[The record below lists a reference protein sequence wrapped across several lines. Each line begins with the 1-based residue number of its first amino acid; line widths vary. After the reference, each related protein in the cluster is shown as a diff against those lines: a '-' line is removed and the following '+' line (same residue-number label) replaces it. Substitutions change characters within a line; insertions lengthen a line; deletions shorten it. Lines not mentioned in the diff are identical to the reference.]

1 MGVPSRLGRSVRFAG
16 VVTALALIGT
26 ACRLPEL
33 PKLDVEQ
40 HRPRPLS
47 QTSVVFDA
55 DGNRLATLHT
65 EENRVLV
72 PIDRIPRVVQ
82 DAVIA
87 IEDQRFWS
95 HQGVD
100 LRALGR
106 AALANARSGRIVEG
120 GSTITQQY
128 VKNTILGPEL
138 SLDRKIR
145 EAALALQLED
155 SMSKQAI
162 LEGYLNTVYF
172 GNGAYGIQVA
182 SRTYFSRP
190 LDQLALPQAAL
201 LAGMIAGP
209 ERFDPVDHPNKALV
223 RRNQVLDQMLE
234 LNMVGRDDH
243 VRAAGAPLG
252 LRLPPRSIRG
262 PAFHFL
268 EYVKDQIL
276 GSRTFG
282 FTYEERYNL
291 LFRGGL
297 RIHTTL
303 DPRMQR
309 AALGA
314 VKGVLSQPGDPYGG
328 LSAIDPRTGH
338 ILAMA
343 SGRGYRSG
351 RRDRFAHVN
360 LATGGITGRQSGSS
374 FKTFA
379 LVAALEN
386 GISPTQLFMGG
397 SSIVINDPRC
407 PGTDLNPWYV
417 RNYEGSATG
426 TITLEQAT
434 IKSVNVVF
442 AQVIRDLT
450 PDPVAEVAARMGIR
464 SRIRGYCS
472 SVLGA
477 NEVNTL
483 EMASAYGTLATN
495 GVHVPPV
502 AITKVTDA
510 TGRVLYR
517 AEQPSHQV
525 LNSAVS
531 WIVTQILR
539 KVMLEGTGVAANIG
553 RPAAGKTG
561 TAQQWRDAWFVG
573 YIPQLTAGVWV
584 GFPQAQISMVPP
596 RTRMVVTGG
605 SLPAAIWKAFML
617 QATRGMPVRDFKKP
631 VSQFVTMLIDVHR
644 GCLATALTPAYR
656 IREVQFVRGTEPTK
670 ECTYR
675 GSVGGGGGVVTTDV
689 VPSVIG
695 LPVAAAENRLAEVG
709 LASVR
714 VSEYNPN
721 YPPGTVIGQRP
732 PPGHPVP
739 KDGTITLIVSTN
751 EYPQVPSVVG
761 LSREEAIDRI
771 RDAGFAAAVFAAGSY
786 NPSFAPGAV
795 VSQSPKG
802 GAKKPPGTTVTIR
815 VNPDPPPSPP
825 PSPSP
830 SG

>member
-1 MGVPSRLGRSVRFAG
+1 
-16 VVTALALIGT
+16 
-26 ACRLPEL
+26 
-33 PKLDVEQ
+33 
-40 HRPRPLS
+40 
-47 QTSVVFDA
+47 
-55 DGNRLATLHT
+55 
-65 EENRVLV
+65 
-72 PIDRIPRVVQ
+72 
-82 DAVIA
+82 
-87 IEDQRFWS
+87 
-95 HQGVD
+95 
-100 LRALGR
+100 
-106 AALANARSGRIVEG
+106 
-120 GSTITQQY
+120 
-128 VKNTILGPEL
+128 
-138 SLDRKIR
+138 
-145 EAALALQLED
+145 
-155 SMSKQAI
+155 
-162 LEGYLNTVYF
+162 
-172 GNGAYGIQVA
+172 
-182 SRTYFSRP
+182 
-190 LDQLALPQAAL
+190 
-201 LAGMIAGP
+201 
-209 ERFDPVDHPNKALV
+209 
-223 RRNQVLDQMLE
+223 
-234 LNMVGRDDH
+234 
-243 VRAAGAPLG
+243 
-252 LRLPPRSIRG
+252 
-262 PAFHFL
+262 
-268 EYVKDQIL
+268 
-276 GSRTFG
+276 
-282 FTYEERYNL
+282 
-291 LFRGGL
+291 
-297 RIHTTL
+297 
-303 DPRMQR
+303 
-309 AALGA
+309 
-314 VKGVLSQPGDPYGG
+314 
-328 LSAIDPRTGH
+328 
-338 ILAMA
+338 
-343 SGRGYRSG
+343 
-351 RRDRFAHVN
+351 
-360 LATGGITGRQSGSS
+360 
-374 FKTFA
+374 
-379 LVAALEN
+379 
-386 GISPTQLFMGG
+386 
-397 SSIVINDPRC
+397 
-407 PGTDLNPWYV
+407 
-417 RNYEGSATG
+417 
-426 TITLEQAT
+426 
-434 IKSVNVVF
+434 
-442 AQVIRDLT
+442 DLT
-450 PDPVAEVAARMGIR
+450 PDPVAEVAGRMGIR

-510 TGRVLYR
+510 TGRLLYR

-644 GCLATALTPAYR
+644 GCIATALTPAYR
-656 IREVQFVRGTEPTK
+656 IREVQFVRGTEPTR

-675 GSVGGGGGVVTTDV
+675 GPVGGGGGVVTTDV

-714 VSEYNPN
+714 ASEYNPN

-786 NPSFAPGAV
+786 NPAFAPGAV

-802 GAKKPPGTTVTIR
+802 GAEKPPGTTVTIR

>member
-1 MGVPSRLGRSVRFAG
+1 MGVPSRLGRCVRFAG
-16 VVTALALIGT
+16 VVVTLALVST
-26 ACRLPEL
+26 ACRLPEF
-33 PKLDVEQ
+33 PDLDVERD
-40 HRPRPLS
+40 RPRTLH
-47 QTSVVFDA
+47 QTSVVYDA
-55 DGNRLATLHT
+55 DGNRLATLHA

-82 DAVIA
+82 DAVVA

-95 HQGVD
+95 HEGVD

-106 AALANARSGRIVEG
+106 AALANARSGHIVEG

-128 VKNTILGPEL
+128 VKNTIVGPDL
-138 SLDRKIR
+138 TLDRKIR

-155 SMSKQAI
+155 EMSKQEI

-182 SRTYFSRP
+182 SRTYFSRSP
-190 LDQLALPQAAL
+190 GQLALPQAAL
-201 LAGMIAGP
+201 LAGLIAGP
-209 ERFDPVDHPNKALV
+209 VRWDPVDHPHQAIV
-223 RRNQVLDQMLE
+223 RRNQVLDRMLD
-234 LNMVGRDDH
+234 LRMIGREEH
-243 VRAAGAPLG
+243 VRAAGSPLG
-252 LRLPPRSIRG
+252 LRLQPRRTRG
-262 PAFHFL
+262 PAFHFV

-276 GSRTFG
+276 RSRTFG
-282 FTYEERYNL
+282 FTYEERYDL

-297 RIHTTL
+297 RIYTTL
-303 DPRMQR
+303 DPSMQR
-309 AALGA
+309 AAIES

-343 SGRGYRSG
+343 SGRGYRSE

-397 SSIVINDPRC
+397 SSIQISDPRC
-407 PGTDLNPWYV
+407 PGTDINPWYV

-442 AQVIRDLT
+442 AQLIRDLT
-450 PDPVAEVAARMGIR
+450 PDPVADVAARMGIR
-464 SRIRGYCS
+464 SKIRGYCS
-472 SVLGA
+472 AVLGA

-495 GVHVPPV
+495 GYHVPPV

-517 AEQPSHQV
+517 AEPPSYQA
-525 LNSAVS
+525 LNPAVS

-573 YIPQLTAGVWV
+573 YVPQLSAGVWV

-617 QATRGMPVRDFKKP
+617 RATRGMPVRDFKKP
-631 VSQFVTMLIDVHR
+631 VSQFVMVAVDVHR
-644 GCLATALTPAYR
+644 GCVATALTPAYR
-656 IREVQFVRGTEPTK
+656 IRDVQFVRGTQPTK

-675 GSVGGGGGVVTTDV
+675 ASGGGGVVTTDV
-689 VPSVIG
+689 VPSLVG
-695 LPVAAAENRLAEVG
+695 LPVAAAEHRLAEVG
-709 LASVR
+709 LSSVR
-714 VSEYNPN
+714 ATEYNTN
-721 YPPGTVIGQRP
+721 YPPGTVIGQTP

-739 KDGTITLIVSTN
+739 KNGTITLIVSTN
-751 EYPQVPSVVG
+751 EYPSVPSVVG
-761 LSREEAIDRI
+761 LSQQQAVARL
-771 RDAGFAAAVFAAGSY
+771 RDAGFAVAVLSAASYDPGFASGV
-786 NPSFAPGAV
+786 V
-795 VSQSPKG
+795 VSQSPKA
-802 GAKKPPGTTVTIR
+802 GAEKPPGTTITIR
-815 VNPDPPPSPP
+815 VNPEAPPSPL

>member
-1 MGVPSRLGRSVRFAG
+1 M
-16 VVTALALIGT
+16 ALVLVGT
-26 ACRLPEL
+26 ACRLPDL
-33 PKLDVEQ
+33 PDLDVEQ

-47 QTSVVFDA
+47 QTSVVYDA
-55 DGNRLATLHT
+55 DGNRLATLHA

-72 PIDRIPRVVQ
+72 PLDRIPQVLQ
-82 DAVIA
+82 DAVVA

-95 HQGVD
+95 HRGVD
-100 LRALGR
+100 LRALAR
-106 AALANARSGRIVEG
+106 AALSNARSGRIVEG

-138 SLDRKIR
+138 TLDRKIR

-155 SMSKQAI
+155 SMSKRAI

-182 SRTYFSRP
+182 SRTYFSLP
-190 LDQLALPQAAL
+190 PHQLGLPDAAL

-209 ERFDPVDHPNKALV
+209 ARFDPVDHPNKALV
-223 RRNQVLDQMLE
+223 RRDQVLDQMLE
-234 LNMVGRDDH
+234 LGLIGRSDH
-243 VRAAGAPLG
+243 VRAVGTSLG
-252 LRLPPRSIRG
+252 LRLQPRRARG

-268 EYVKDQIL
+268 EYVKDEIL
-276 GSRTFG
+276 RSRTFG

-303 DPRMQR
+303 DSRMQR
-309 AALGA
+309 AALES
-314 VKGVLSQPGDPYGG
+314 VKGVLSQPSDPYGG
-328 LSAIDPRTGH
+328 LTAIDPRNGH
-338 ILAMA
+338 IMAMA
-343 SGRGYRSG
+343 SGRGYRS
-351 RRDRFAHVN
+351 RRNDRFAHVN

-386 GISPTQLFMGG
+386 GISPTQLFLGG

-407 PGTDLNPWYV
+407 PGTDRDPWYV

-434 IKSVNVVF
+434 INSVNVVF

-450 PDPVAEVAARMGIR
+450 PGPVAEVAARMGIR
-464 SRIRGYCS
+464 SKIRGFCS

-495 GVHVPPV
+495 GLHVPPV

-510 TGRVLYR
+510 TGRVLYE
-517 AEQPSHQV
+517 ADQPAHQV
-525 LNSAVS
+525 LNPAVS
-531 WIVTQILR
+531 WIVTQILQ
-539 KVMLEGTGVAANIG
+539 KVVLQGTGVGANIG

-573 YIPQLTAGVWV
+573 YIPQLSAGVWV

-605 SLPAAIWKAFML
+605 SLPAAIWRAFML
-617 QATRGMPVRDFKKP
+617 RVTRGMPVRDFKKP
-631 VSQFVTMLIDVHR
+631 VSQFVTVAVDLHK
-644 GCLATALTPAYR
+644 GCVATALTPAFR
-656 IREVQFVRGTEPTK
+656 IREVQFVRGTQPTK
-670 ECTYR
+670 ECRYR
-675 GSVGGGGGVVTTDV
+675 GLPGGGTVTTDV
-689 VPSVIG
+689 VPSVVG
-695 LPVAAAENRLAEVG
+695 LPVAAAEQRLAELG
-709 LASVR
+709 LTSVR
-714 VSEYNPN
+714 ASEYNTN
-721 YPPGTVIGQRP
+721 YPPGTVIGQTP

-739 KDGTITLIVSTN
+739 KNGTITLVVSTN
-751 EYPQVPSVVG
+751 AYPSVPPVVG
-761 LSREEAIDRI
+761 LSREAATRRL
-771 RDAGFAAAVFAAGSY
+771 RDAGFAVAVLSAASHDPA
-786 NPSFAPGAV
+786 FAPGIV

-802 GAKKPPGTTVTIR
+802 GAEKPPGTTITIR
-815 VNPDPPPSPP
+815 INPEAP

-830 SG
+830 SPSPSG

>member
-16 VVTALALIGT
+16 VVAALALIGT
-26 ACRLPEL
+26 ACRLPTL
-33 PKLDVEQ
+33 PDLDIERQ
-40 HRPRPLS
+40 RPRPLS

-55 DGNRLATLHT
+55 QGNRLATLHA

-72 PIDRIPRVVQ
+72 PIQRIPRVMQ
-82 DAVIA
+82 DAVVA

-100 LRALGR
+100 LRALAR
-106 AALANARSGRIVEG
+106 ATLANARSGRIVEG

-128 VKNTILGPEL
+128 VKNTIVGPEPT
-138 SLDRKIR
+138 LDRKIR

-155 SMSKQAI
+155 SMSKAQI

-182 SRTYFSRP
+182 ARTYFSRSP
-190 LDQLALPQAAL
+190 RQLALPDAAL

-209 ERFDPVDHPNKALV
+209 ERFDPVDHPKRALV
-223 RRNQVLDQMLE
+223 RRNQVLDAMLE
-234 LNMVGRDDH
+234 LNLIGRADH
-243 VRAAGAPLG
+243 VRAAGSRLG
-252 LRLPPRSIRG
+252 LRLQPRKTRG
-262 PAFHFL
+262 PAFHFI
-268 EYVKDQIL
+268 EYVKDQML
-276 GSRTFG
+276 RSRTFG

-297 RIHTTL
+297 RIYTTL

-309 AALGA
+309 AADAA
-314 VKGVLSQPGDPYGG
+314 VKGVLSQPSDPYGG
-328 LSAIDPRTGH
+328 LTAIDPRNGH
-338 ILAMA
+338 IKAMA

-386 GISPTQLFMGG
+386 GISPTQLFQGG

-407 PGTDLNPWYV
+407 PGTNLNPWYV
-417 RNYEGSATG
+417 RNYEGSAVG

-434 IKSVNVVF
+434 INSVNVVY
-442 AQVIRDLT
+442 AQLIRDVT
-450 PDPVAEVAARMGIR
+450 PDPVAQVAARMGIR
-464 SRIRGYCS
+464 SKIRGYCS

-477 NEVNTL
+477 NEVSAL

-495 GVHVPPV
+495 GLHVPPV

-510 TGRVLYR
+510 TGRELYR
-517 AEQPSHQV
+517 AEPQSRQAVNP
-525 LNSAVS
+525 AVS

-596 RTRMVVTGG
+596 RTRIRVTGG
-605 SLPAAIWKAFML
+605 SFPAAIWRAFML
-617 QATRGMPVRDFKKP
+617 QVTRGMPVRNFEKP
-631 VSQFVTMLIDVHR
+631 VSQFVTVAIDVHK
-644 GCLATALTPAYR
+644 GCAATALTPAYR
-656 IREVQFVRGTEPTK
+656 IRRVQFVRGTQPTK

-675 GSVGGGGGVVTTDV
+675 GSPGGGIVTADV
-689 VPSVIG
+689 VPSVVG
-695 LPVAAAENRLAEVG
+695 LPVAAAEERLAEVG
-709 LASVR
+709 LNSVR
-714 VSEYNPN
+714 ASQYNTN
-721 YPPGTVIGQRP
+721 FPPGTVIGQTP
-732 PPGHPVP
+732 LPGHPVP
-739 KDGTITLIVSTN
+739 KNGTITLIVSTN
-751 EYPQVPSVVG
+751 AYPSVPSVVG
-761 LSREEAIDRI
+761 LPQEEATR
-771 RDAGFAAAVFAAGSY
+771 RLRNAGFAVAVFSAASY
-786 NPSFAPGAV
+786 DPGFPAGMV
-795 VSQSPKG
+795 VSQNPKA
-802 GAKKPPGTTVTIR
+802 GAEKPPGTTVTIR
-815 VNPDPPPSPP
+815 VNPQPP

-830 SG
+830 SPSPSG

>member
-1 MGVPSRLGRSVRFAG
+1 MGVLSRLGRSVRFAG
-16 VVTALALIGT
+16 VVTALALLAT

-33 PKLDVEQ
+33 PDVDVERD
-40 HRPRPLS
+40 RPRPLP

-55 DGNRLATLHT
+55 EGNRLAVLHA

-72 PIDRIPRVVQ
+72 PIGRIPRVVQ
-82 DAVIA
+82 DAVVA

-100 LRALGR
+100 LKALAR
-106 AALANARSGRIVEG
+106 AALTNARSGRIVEG

-128 VKNTILGPEL
+128 VKNTIVGPEL
-138 SLDRKIR
+138 TLDRKIR

-155 SMSKQAI
+155 QMSKQQI

-182 SRTYFSRP
+182 SRTYFSSP
-190 LDQLALPQAAL
+190 PGLLALPQAAL

-209 ERFDPVDHPNKALV
+209 ETFDPVDHPNQAIV
-223 RRNQVLDQMLE
+223 RRNHVLDKMLE
-234 LNMVGRDDH
+234 LSMIGREEH
-243 VRAAGAPLG
+243 VRAAGSPLG
-252 LRLPPRSIRG
+252 LRLQPRRTRG
-262 PAFHFL
+262 PAFHFV

-276 GSRTFG
+276 RGRTFG

-297 RIHTTL
+297 RIYTTL

-309 AALGA
+309 AALSA
-314 VKGVLSQPGDPYGG
+314 VRGVLSQPSDPYGG
-328 LSAIDPRTGH
+328 LTAIDPRTGH

-386 GISPTQLFMGG
+386 GISPTQLFQGG
-397 SSIVINDPRC
+397 SSILINDPRC
-407 PGTDLNPWYV
+407 PGTNINPWYV

-434 IKSVNVVF
+434 IKSVNVVY

-450 PDPVAEVAARMGIR
+450 PDPVAEVAGRMGIQ
-464 SRIRGYCS
+464 SKIRGYCS
-472 SVLGA
+472 AVLGA

-495 GVHVPPV
+495 GVHIPPV
-502 AITKVTDA
+502 AITKVTNA
-510 TGRVLYR
+510 AGEVLYR
-517 AEQPSHQV
+517 ADPPTYQA
-525 LNSAVS
+525 LNPAIS

-539 KVMLEGTGVAANIG
+539 KVMLQGTGVAANIG

-617 QATRGMPVRDFKKP
+617 QATRGMPVRPFKRP
-631 VSQFVTMLIDVHR
+631 VSQFVTVTVDLHR
-644 GCLATALTPAYR
+644 GCVATALTPAHR
-656 IREVQFVRGTEPTK
+656 IREVQFVRGTQPTK

-675 GSVGGGGGVVTTDV
+675 GSGGGGIITTDV
-689 VPSVIG
+689 VPSLVG
-695 LPVAAAENRLAEVG
+695 LPVVTAEQQLAQVG
-709 LASVR
+709 LRSVR
-714 VSEYNPN
+714 AIEYNPN
-721 YPPGTVIGQRP
+721 YPPGTVIGQTP

-739 KDGTITLIVSTN
+739 KSGIITLIVSTN
-751 EYPQVPSVVG
+751 QYPSVPSVVG
-761 LSREEAIDRI
+761 LSREEATSRL
-771 RDAGFAAAVFAAGSY
+771 RDAGFAVAVHAAASY

-802 GAKKPPGTTVTIR
+802 GAERPPGTMVTIR
-815 VNPDPPPSPP
+815 INPDPPPSPSP
-825 PSPSP
+825 FPSP

>member
-16 VVTALALIGT
+16 VFTALVLVGT
-26 ACRLPEL
+26 ACRLPEFPDL
-33 PKLDVEQ
+33 RAEQ
-40 HRPRPLS
+40 RRPRPLP

-55 DGNRLATLHT
+55 HGNRLTTLHAG
-65 EENRVLV
+65 ENRVLV
-72 PIDRIPRVVQ
+72 PIHRIPRVVQ

-128 VKNTILGPEL
+128 VKNTIVGPEL

-155 SMSKQAI
+155 SMSKQEI

-190 LDQLALPQAAL
+190 PVQLALPQAAL

-209 ERFDPVDHPNKALV
+209 ERFDPVDHPNQALE
-223 RRNQVLDQMLE
+223 RRNYVLDRMLE
-234 LNMVGRDDH
+234 INMIRRQEH
-243 VRAAGAPLG
+243 VRAAGSPLG
-252 LRLPPRSIRG
+252 LRLQPRRTRG
-262 PAFHFL
+262 PAFHFI

-276 GSRTFG
+276 RSRTFG
-282 FTYEERYNL
+282 FTYGERYNL

-303 DPRMQR
+303 RPEMQR
-309 AALGA
+309 AATDA

-328 LSAIDPRTGH
+328 LTAIDPRTGH
-338 ILAMA
+338 ILAMT
-343 SGRGYRSG
+343 SGRGFRTG
-351 RRDRFAHVN
+351 RPDRFAHVN

-397 SSIVINDPRC
+397 SSILINDPRC
-407 PGTDLNPWYV
+407 PGTDSDPWYV

-434 IKSVNVVF
+434 IKSVNVVY
-442 AQVIRDLT
+442 AQLIRDLT

-464 SRIRGYCS
+464 SKIRGFCS

-477 NEVNTL
+477 NEVNSL

-495 GVHVPPV
+495 GVHIPPV
-502 AITKVTDA
+502 AITRVTDA
-510 TGRVLYR
+510 TGRVLYE
-517 AEQPSHQV
+517 AEPPIRQAINP
-525 LNSAVS
+525 AVS

-539 KVMLEGTGVAANIG
+539 KVVLQGTGVAANIG
-553 RPAAGKTG
+553 RPMAGKTG

-573 YIPQLTAGVWV
+573 YIPQLSAGVWV

-617 QATRGMPVRDFKKP
+617 RATRGMPIRDFKKP
-631 VSQFVTMLIDVHR
+631 ESQFVTVAVDVHR
-644 GCLATALTPAYR
+644 GCVATALTPAYR
-656 IREVQFVRGTEPTK
+656 IREVQFVRGTQPTK
-670 ECTYR
+670 KCAYR
-675 GSVGGGGGVVTTDV
+675 GVVGGGTITTDV

-695 LPVAAAENRLAEVG
+695 LPVAAAEQRLAEVG
-709 LASVR
+709 LSSVR
-714 VSEYNPN
+714 ATQYNPN
-721 YPPGTVIGQRP
+721 YPPGTVIGQTP

-739 KDGTITLIVSTN
+739 RNGTITLIVSTN
-751 EYPQVPSVVG
+751 QYPSVPSVVG
-761 LSREEAIDRI
+761 LSQDAAVARL
-771 RDAGFAAAVFAAGSY
+771 RDAGFAVAVFSAGSY
-786 NPSFAPGAV
+786 DPGFAPGVV
-795 VSQSPKG
+795 VSQTPKA
-802 GAKKPPGTTVTIR
+802 GAERPPRTTVTIR
-815 VNPDPPPSPP
+815 VNPQPP

-830 SG
+830 SPSPSG

>member
-1 MGVPSRLGRSVRFAG
+1 M
-16 VVTALALIGT
+16 ALALSAT

-33 PKLDVEQ
+33 PDLDIER

-55 DGNRLATLHT
+55 EGNRLATLHA

-72 PIDRIPRVVQ
+72 PIDRIPRMIQ
-82 DAVIA
+82 DAVVA
-87 IEDQRFWS
+87 IEDQRFWT

-100 LRALGR
+100 LRALAR
-106 AALANARSGRIVEG
+106 ASLANARSGRIVEG

-128 VKNTILGPEL
+128 VKNTIVGPEL
-138 SLDRKIR
+138 TLDRKFR

-155 SMSKQAI
+155 STSKEQI

-182 SRTYFSRP
+182 ARTYFSRSP
-190 LDQLALPQAAL
+190 RDLDLPHAAL

-209 ERFDPVDHPNKALV
+209 ERFDPIDHPKQALF
-223 RRNQVLDQMLE
+223 RRNQVLDHMLE
-234 LNMVGRDDH
+234 LNLIGRDDH
-243 VRAAGAPLG
+243 VRAAGSPLG
-252 LRLPPRSIRG
+252 LRLQPRRTRG
-262 PAFHFL
+262 PAFHFV

-276 GSRTFG
+276 NSRTFG

-291 LFRGGL
+291 LFKGGL

-309 AALGA
+309 AAMSA
-314 VKGVLSQPGDPYGG
+314 VKGVLSQPSDPYGG
-328 LSAIDPRTGH
+328 LTAIDPRNGH
-338 ILAMA
+338 IKAMA
-343 SGRGYRSG
+343 SGRGYG
-351 RRDRFAHVN
+351 VGGRDRFAHVN

-386 GISPTQLFMGG
+386 GISPTQLFQGG
-397 SSIVINDPRC
+397 SSIVINDSRC
-407 PGTDLNPWYV
+407 PGTNTNPWYV
-417 RNYEGSATG
+417 RNYEGSAVG

-434 IKSVNVVF
+434 INSVNVVY
-442 AQVIRDLT
+442 AQLIRDLS
-450 PDPVAEVAARMGIR
+450 PDPVAETAARMGIR
-464 SRIRGYCS
+464 SRIRGFCS

-483 EMASAYGTLATN
+483 EMASAYGTLAIN
-495 GVHVPPV
+495 GVHIPPV

-510 TGRVLYR
+510 TGKVLYR
-517 AEQPSHQV
+517 AEPTPRQV
-525 LNSAVS
+525 VNPAVS

-539 KVMLEGTGVAANIG
+539 KVILEGTGVAANIG

-596 RTRMVVTGG
+596 RTRIRITGG
-605 SLPAAIWKAFML
+605 SFPAAIWRAFML
-617 QATRGMPVRDFKKP
+617 QATRGMRVRNFEKP
-631 VSQFVTMLIDVHR
+631 VSQFVTVAVDVHR
-644 GCLATALTPAYR
+644 GCVATALTPAYR
-656 IREVQFVRGTEPTK
+656 IRRVQFVRGTQPTK
-670 ECTYR
+670 ECSYR
-675 GSVGGGGGVVTTDV
+675 GSIGTGGIVATDV
-689 VPSVIG
+689 VPSVVG
-695 LPVAAAENRLAEVG
+695 LPVAAAEARLAEYG
-709 LASVR
+709 LASVQA
-714 VSEYNPN
+714 SEYNTN
-721 YPPGTVIGQRP
+721 YPPGTVIGQSP

-739 KDGTITLIVSTN
+739 ENGVITLVVSTN
-751 EYPQVPSVVG
+751 AYPSVPSVVG
-761 LSREEAIDRI
+761 LTREEATR
-771 RDAGFAAAVFAAGSY
+771 RLRNAGYAVAVFSAPSHDPSY
-786 NPSFAPGAV
+786 AVGAV
-795 VSQSPKG
+795 VSQNPRG
-802 GAKKPPGTTVTIR
+802 GTERQPGTTVTIR
-815 VNPDPPPSPP
+815 VNPEPP

-830 SG
+830 SPSG